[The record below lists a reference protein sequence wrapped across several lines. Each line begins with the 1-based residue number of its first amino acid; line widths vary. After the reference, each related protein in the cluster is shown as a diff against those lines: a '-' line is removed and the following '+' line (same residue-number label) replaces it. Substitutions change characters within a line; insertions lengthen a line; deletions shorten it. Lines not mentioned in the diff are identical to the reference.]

1 MTYAEFYSPD
11 NSNHIKSITKI
22 MIINHSKGSLTQSI
36 GSRDA
41 IVYYLFATIN
51 DNRFIFLL
59 ACLRQL
65 DLTLSRLGES
75 CLLFCSFFSKS
86 SFSKG

>member
-51 DNRFIFLL
+51 DNRFYFPIGMSK
-59 ACLRQL
+59 AI
-65 DLTLSRLGES
+65 RLN
-75 CLLFCSFFSKS
+75 SFEA
-86 SFSKG
+86 G